1 MAVIKTIKNIE
12 GSPSFKFIS
21 IERRGVFHTKYQFAK
36 IKYIDGNTPISFILE
51 FSYNT
56 YVSSG
61 EVEAYLIKKIG
72 DNILEIRAL
81 AEIFHVI
88 NQNKKFSLFCIGRYT
103 PGIPLLSNVH
113 LYIDKEGIWFQKGR
127 DRTIIASALE
137 LNLLE
142 SIYKSRKKK
151 FAKGSKGNKLSIVDN
166 MVWSPY
172 INYT

>member
-12 GSPSFKFIS
+12 GSPSFKFIG

-36 IKYIDGNTPISFILE
+36 IKYMDGNTQINFILE

-56 YVSSG
+56 HVPSG

-72 DNILEIRAL
+72 DNILEIKTL
-81 AEIFHVI
+81 AEIFHTI
-88 NQNKKFSLFCIGRYT
+88 NQNKKVSLFRIGRYT
-103 PGIPLLSNVH
+103 SSTPLLSNVH

-127 DRTIIASALE
+127 NRTIIASTLE

-142 SIYKSRKKK
+142 STYKSRKKK
-151 FAKGSKGNKLSIVDN
+151 FAKVLKNNRLSVANKV
-166 MVWSPY
+166 VWSPY
-172 INYT
+172 MNV